1 MRNLTKKN
9 IPYELGLKAIE
20 YWLEKYPELI
30 HSKFN
35 KSLILVLKNKHFV
48 FDEEFV
54 YQIVGITIDTIAARK
69 YVTLVMGYLE
79 IQF

>member
-1 MRNLTKKN
+1 M
-9 IPYELGLKAIE
+9 KAIE

-35 KSLILVLKNKHFV
+35 KSFILVLKNKHFV